1 MALDA
6 YAILSLVH
14 IFVLGPFLL
23 AIGFG
28 YIPAYVTL
36 GFGAVVILYHLYKYF
51 AVRASWINLFHAFV
65 LGPAL
70 LAAGALPA
78 QRWPRELVLML
89 GFAAIGYHAYY
100 LVRGD

>member
-1 MALDA
+1 MESRT
-6 YAILSLVH
+6 ILSLLH
-14 IFVLGPFLL
+14 IIILGPFLL

-28 YIPAYVTL
+28 YIPTYVTL
-36 GFGAVVILYHLYKYF
+36 GFGVVVILYHLYKYF
-51 AVRASWINLFHAFV
+51 AVRTAWINLFHALV
-65 LGPAL
+65 LGPIL
-70 LAAGALPA
+70 IVAGTLPA